1 MPSLLVI
8 PPMPPR
14 RRQRSTQASGYGR
27 AATGASPAE
36 ARSAADAA
44 AEAAWIAGDEAALR
58 LAWEQ
63 FGGLVFTYC
72 ARALRDRDLA
82 SDCTQEAFVSA
93 WKSRDRFDPGRGT
106 LAAWLV
112 GIARYRVLDAYR
124 AAPRIPTPGLSDD
137 AAETAAPGPS
147 DQEILADQ
155 LLVAHA
161 LDTLAPR
168 ARRVVELAFYSDL
181 AQTEIAATLDVPLGT
196 VKSDMR
202 RALQRLRAHLGGGD
216 TSA

>member
-1 MPSLLVI
+1 MPA
-8 PPMPPR
+8 PPPQR
-14 RRQRSTQASGYGR
+14 RTGTSRYRG
-27 AATGASPAE
+27 AAPGPSAGE

-72 ARALRDRDLA
+72 ARAIRDRDHA
-82 SDCTQEAFVSA
+82 SDCTQETFVSA
-93 WKSRDRFDPGRGT
+93 WKSRDRFDRARGT

-137 AAETAAPGPS
+137 AAETAVPGPS

-202 RALQRLRAHLGGGD
+202 RALQRLRVHLGGGD